1 MTKCVLAEYG
11 KRGRYAVKKSTS
23 NQLATDQYKTLVCG
37 FGNARNEHA
46 DKTGKEPV
54 TSQNFHNLL

>member
-1 MTKCVLAEYG
+1 MK
-11 KRGRYAVKKSTS
+11 KRGRYAIKKSTS
-23 NQLATDQYKTLVCG
+23 NQLATDHYKTMVCG

-54 TSQNFHNLL
+54 ASQKFHNLP